1 MLDRINWGASNGPA
15 EPASWESAY
24 EVLGVTADASPEL
37 IRRAYLKRVRAWHPD
52 RFPNDPSRLQQ
63 AEAATKLINEAYA
76 TLSQARDAQSAPGSQ
91 AGVSRKAPRHRAGR
105 ARVRPDPT
113 VTPSANGQVGFRR
126 REPLPVTSVL
136 LIVLTVLLSVL
147 ASLLLLYVM
156 VDWL

>member
-1 MLDRINWGASNGPA
+1 M
-15 EPASWESAY
+15 
-24 EVLGVTADASPEL
+24 LGVAADASPES

-52 RFPNDPSRLQQ
+52 RFPNDPARLQQ

-76 TLSQARDAQSAPGSQ
+76 TLSQARGAHSPPGSQ
-91 AGVSRKAPRHRAGR
+91 AGVTRKAPRHRAGR
-105 ARVRPDPT
+105 GRPRPDPT
-113 VTPSANGQVGFRR
+113 VRPSTNDRVGFRG
-126 REPLPVTSVL
+126 REPLPITSVL